1 MQGIIS
7 NSGWLEGKKHL
18 VLQVEIAFPVG
29 SFFLQRLSPVER
41 FVWGVECPSADPVS
55 GDASEKY
62 RMLVQEFTIINKL
75 GLHARASALLVK
87 TASRFKSD
95 IRIERENVEV
105 NGKSIMGI
113 MMLAAAKG
121 TTVQVTIGGEDEAE
135 AMQALGDLIRDGF
148 GEE

>member
-1 MQGIIS
+1 
-7 NSGWLEGKKHL
+7 
-18 VLQVEIAFPVG
+18 
-29 SFFLQRLSPVER
+29 
-41 FVWGVECPSADPVS
+41 
-55 GDASEKY
+55 
-62 RMLVQEFTIINKL
+62 MLVEEFSIVNKL

-95 IRIERENVEV
+95 IKVEREGVEV

-121 TTVQVTIGGEDEAE
+121 TTIRVRIEGEDEAE
-135 AMQALGDLIRDGF
+135 AMTVLGELIRDGF